1 MGAKRKRTAV
11 TGDNLIR
18 QRSLSRSL
26 IRQRSLS
33 RSLIRQHSL
42 SRSLIRQRPADQAYR
57 SIAQLG
63 QNATAESLK
72 MWQKIHKSHRGIHLA
87 EIAELQ
93 LEAGMVICAQSEK
106 TLKKLATQKENSEWT
121 KQFNERSEK

>member
-1 MGAKRKRTAV
+1 MK
-11 TGDNLIR
+11 
-18 QRSLSRSL
+18 
-26 IRQRSLS
+26 
-33 RSLIRQHSL
+33 
-42 SRSLIRQRPADQAYR
+42 AYR

-93 LEAGMVICAQSEK
+93 LEAGMVIGAQSER
-106 TLKKLATQKENSEWT
+106 TLKKLATQKENNEWS
-121 KQFNERSEK
+121 KQFNERSEKRRLHMLRKVVNKRLHNKLKSKDRKRKFMIKNPDYKIKRVKKNKDVLS